1 MIYKTNSINLYY
13 LTKGK
18 NDPFIILHGWGCSHL
33 DVEILVNFLCKN
45 FKVYVLDFPGFGF
58 SKEPIK
64 PLGIPFLAEMLNN
77 FITDL
82 NIKNPI
88 ILGHSYGGR
97 VGIEYASR
105 YDNISKL
112 ILLSSAGIKH
122 HYVSNTIEIKKYK
135 LKKWYYKKTHQV
147 MKYNTLV
154 TTSGSND
161 YKNASL
167 VHKKM
172 LSLAV
177 NYNQKKSLKKIKVET
192 LIIWGENDNVT
203 PLKDAYLMH
212 KKIKSSGLVIVP
224 NAGHFVYLDN
234 FDYLQRVLNSYLLE
248 GKGTK

>member
-1 MIYKTNSINLYY
+1 
-13 LTKGK
+13 
-18 NDPFIILHGWGCSHL
+18 
-33 DVEILVNFLCKN
+33 
-45 FKVYVLDFPGFGF
+45 
-58 SKEPIK
+58 
-64 PLGIPFLAEMLNN
+64 MLNN